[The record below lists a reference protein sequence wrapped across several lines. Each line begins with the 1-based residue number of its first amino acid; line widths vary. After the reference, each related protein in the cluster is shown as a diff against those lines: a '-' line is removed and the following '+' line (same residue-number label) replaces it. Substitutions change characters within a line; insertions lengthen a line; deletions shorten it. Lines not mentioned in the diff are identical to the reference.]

1 MYSYQAR
8 GNPFAYRK
16 PMTKKIPVTVT
27 MVSAEQ
33 VWAFAATADRINGG
47 YFREDQWNTST
58 ASHFKSKEANK
69 AMLKRWLREGYCGED
84 TAEDREQGLAA
95 RAWHRG
101 RLLMTAIKRP
111 LTGFEDTLNRAADM
125 DEFALEI
132 HQLEIAIIASQIRS
146 YRVGE
151 AEEQKMWGTDTT
163 PLAPVGTKVEC
174 QVEVVK
180 SVYSQ
185 NNTNYSTNYIRAITV
200 DTRKVVMFTY
210 REGMDIGTVIT
221 IRGTVKAHR
230 EDCTQLNRVKVL

>member
-1 MYSYQAR
+1 MYNYQAR
-8 GNPFAYRK
+8 SNPFAYRR
-16 PMTKKIPVTVT
+16 PMAKKIPVQVT
-27 MVSAEQ
+27 LVTAEQ
-33 VWAFAATADRINGG
+33 VWAFAATADRINDGQ
-47 YFREDQWNTST
+47 YVKEDQRS
-58 ASHFKSKEANK
+58 SDGQCVIKEANK
-69 AMLKRWLREGYCGED
+69 AMIKRWLREGYCGED
-84 TAEDREQGLAA
+84 TEADRELGASA

-101 RLLMTAIKRP
+101 QLLMTALKRP
-111 LTGFEDTLNRAADM
+111 LSGFENTLNCAVGM

-132 HQLEIAIIASQIRS
+132 HQLEIAAIASQIRS
-146 YRVGE
+146 YRTGL
-151 AEEQKMWGTDTT
+151 AHEQRMWGTDTT

-185 NNTNYSTNYIRAITV
+185 KYNTNYVRAVTL

-210 REGMDIGTVIT
+210 REGMDPGTILT

>member
-8 GNPFAYRK
+8 SNPFAYRR

-27 MVSAEQ
+27 MVTADQ
-33 VWAFAATADRINGG
+33 VWAAAVAADRVNDGF
-47 YFREDQWNTST
+47 YY
-58 ASHFKSKEANK
+58 KETQYNQDETIK
-69 AMLKRWLREGYCGED
+69 FEPNRVVLRRTLNENSATD
-84 TAEDREQGLAA
+84 ADRELGAAA

-101 RLLMTAIKRP
+101 QLLMSALRRP
-111 LTGFEDTLNRAADM
+111 LSEFEVTLNRAVGL
-125 DEFALEI
+125 DEFGLETN
-132 HQLEIAIIASQIRS
+132 QLEIAIIASQIRS
-146 YRVGE
+146 YRTG
-151 AEEQKMWGTDTT
+151 AAHEQRMWGTDTS
-163 PLAPVGTKVEC
+163 PMAAVGTKVEC

-185 NNTNYSTNYIRAITV
+185 NYNTNYIRAVTV

-210 REGMDIGTVIT
+210 REGWDVGSILT